1 MGKNLEKEQISSNH
15 FGAWRLIPPASCFRK
30 KAAGGILLN
39 QFMIAVLMV
48 ALMCGCGYSNK
59 SLISRNISSIHIP
72 IFENNTFRRGI
83 EFDLTKAVKNEVMS
97 KTNLRIV
104 GKDYADVIL
113 HGTVKEF
120 TERTIT
126 QGFRDSLVE
135 GQMTLFVD
143 IELVDKRTG
152 RTLINE
158 KGIKQAAEYIVRRGE
173 TLDSA
178 TEEGIVNLAEIIVD
192 HLAEKW

>member
-1 MGKNLEKEQISSNH
+1 MNFKTLLKLIMG
-15 FGAWRLIPPASCFRK
+15 CV
-30 KAAGGILLN
+30 LL
-39 QFMIAVLMV
+39 VTLTY
-48 ALMCGCGYSNK
+48 GCGYSNR

-72 IFENNTFRRGI
+72 IFENDTFRRGI
-83 EFDLTKAVKNEVMS
+83 EFDLTKAVNVEVMS
-97 KTNLRIV
+97 KTNLRIAS
-104 GKDYADVIL
+104 KDHADTIL
-113 HGTVKEF
+113 HGTVKDF
-120 TERTIT
+120 TERIIT

-143 IELVDKRTG
+143 IQLVDRRTG

-173 TLDSA
+173 TLESA
-178 TEEGIVNLAEIIVD
+178 TGEGIVRMAETIVD

>member
-1 MGKNLEKEQISSNH
+1 MDFKALLKLIMG
-15 FGAWRLIPPASCFRK
+15 FV
-30 KAAGGILLN
+30 LL
-39 QFMIAVLMV
+39 VTLT
-48 ALMCGCGYSNK
+48 CGCGYSTR

-97 KTNLRIV
+97 KTDLRIAS
-104 GKDYADVIL
+104 KDHADTIL
-113 HGTVKEF
+113 HGTVKDF
-120 TERTIT
+120 TERIIT
-126 QGFRDSLVE
+126 QGFSDSLVE

-143 IELVDKRTG
+143 IKLVDRRTG

-158 KGIKQAAEYIVRRGE
+158 KGINKASGYIVRRGE
-173 TLDSA
+173 TLESA
-178 TEEGIVNLAEIIVD
+178 TGEGIVRMAETIVD